1 MCRLAVTKDL
11 PALRWLL
18 LHLVLYLLEFG
29 WYGCCFGFLSGFFL
43 GVGLS
48 LSGDFLLFF
57 PRGAV
62 DTRLEPWTGLHC
74 SELYWRCPVELSA
87 VQSRAPA
94 SSKVCQH
101 GSVR

>member
-1 MCRLAVTKDL
+1 MASGCILSST
-11 PALRWLL
+11 
-18 LHLVLYLLEFG
+18 YLNSVGTAAFG
-29 WYGCCFGFLSGFFL
+29 LLSGFFL

-48 LSGDFLLFF
+48 LSGAFLLLF

>member
-1 MCRLAVTKDL
+1 MASGCILSST
-11 PALRWLL
+11 
-18 LHLVLYLLEFG
+18 YLNSVG
-29 WYGCCFGFLSGFFL
+29 TVVAFGFLSGFFL

-48 LSGDFLLFF
+48 FSGAFLLFF

>member
-1 MCRLAVTKDL
+1 MASGCILSST
-11 PALRWLL
+11 
-18 LHLVLYLLEFG
+18 YLNSVG
-29 WYGCCFGFLSGFFL
+29 TVVAFGFLPGFFL

-48 LSGDFLLFF
+48 LSGAFLLLF